1 MKNLTQ
7 LITSFEV
14 KANQD
19 EYAIVSKDDL
29 EQAAQ
34 LLKDYRR
41 LKSAEDRL
49 NPENAISLNSS
60 EFANPF
66 REQD

>member
-1 MKNLTQ
+1 MKNLNQ
-7 LITSFEV
+7 LISSFEV

-19 EYAIVSKDDL
+19 DYAIVSKDDL
-29 EQAAQ
+29 EQTAR

-41 LKSAEDRL
+41 LTFAADRL
-49 NPENAISLNSS
+49 NPDNTISLNGS

-66 REQD
+66 RAQD